1 MDYRVLIEALFCFC
15 WGIHVNMKYKRNN
28 KTNKSAAQL
37 AVKKRVSVFDIAEMQ
52 SRKDKAQPKSNVA
65 HNMTRYLDYLKYTN
79 GELELLQVNHSVLE
93 GLKKLAICFPN
104 FKLVIEFYV
113 RQIALQLLNPQAVFY
128 ADPVLIIGG
137 AGIGK
142 TAFTYALARV
152 INTPCEIISLS
163 TATSGFVLAGSSP
176 NWGEGRL
183 GKVVE
188 KMASAKKANPLIM
201 LDELDKVGGDNR
213 YDPIGS
219 LYQLLE
225 KETAK
230 GFIDEGLE
238 IPTDCSHIVWLA
250 TANKEELIPDPILS
264 RFTIFNVRT
273 PSKHEMIKVVNS
285 IYSNILKENV
295 WGKFFDEQMSLCAIE
310 SIIDSQV
317 MPRKIQQIIKDA
329 CAQIAFDHTK
339 IKNNRR
345 QKRMKFKVKA
355 EHITAEKGPI
365 KIPMGFC

>member
-1 MDYRVLIEALFCFC
+1 
-15 WGIHVNMKYKRNN
+15 VNTRYKRNN
-28 KTNKSAAQL
+28 QKNKSATQL
-37 AVKKRVSVFDIAEMQ
+37 VIEKKISIFNVAEMQ
-52 SRKDKAQPKSNVA
+52 NRKDNAQVRSNVA
-65 HNMTRYLDYLKYTN
+65 HNMKRYLDYLKYTN
-79 GELELLQVNHSVLE
+79 GELELLQVNRSVLE
-93 GLKKLAICFPN
+93 GLKKLVVCFPN

-128 ADPVLIIGG
+128 AEPVLIIGG

-176 NWGEGRL
+176 NWGEGRP

-188 KMASAKKANPLIM
+188 KLASEKKANPLIM

-213 YDPIGS
+213 FDPIGS

-250 TANKEELIPDPILS
+250 TANKEELIPEPILS
-264 RFTIFNVRT
+264 RFTVFNVQT
-273 PSKHEMIKVVNS
+273 PSKQEMIKVVNS
-285 IYSNILKENV
+285 IYSSILKEND
-295 WGKFFDEQMSLCAIE
+295 WGKFFDQDISPCAIK
-310 SIIDSQV
+310 IIIESQV
-317 MPRKIQQIIKDA
+317 MPRKIQQVIKDA
-329 CAQIAFDHTK
+329 CAKIALEQVNIT
-339 IKNNRR
+339 NNRR
-345 QKRMKFKVKA
+345 SKRMRFKVLA
-355 EHITAEKGPI
+355 EHITTEKEPI
-365 KIPMGFC
+365 KIPMGFYSGLS

>member
-1 MDYRVLIEALFCFC
+1 
-15 WGIHVNMKYKRNN
+15 VNIRYKRNN
-28 KTNKSAAQL
+28 KKNKPAAQL
-37 AVKKRVSVFDIAEMQ
+37 VIKRKVSVFNVAEMQ
-52 SRKDKAQPKSNVA
+52 SRKDKAQAKSNVA
-65 HNMTRYLDYLKYTN
+65 HNMTRYLDYLRYTN
-79 GELELLQVNHSVLE
+79 GELELLQVNRSVLE

-104 FKLVIEFYV
+104 FKLVIEFYA

-128 ADPVLIIGG
+128 AEPVLIIGG

-176 NWGEGRL
+176 TWAEGRP

-188 KMASAKKANPLIM
+188 KLASEKKANPLIM
-201 LDELDKVGGDNR
+201 LDELDKVGGDLR

-230 GFIDEGLE
+230 SFIDEGLE

-250 TANKEELIPDPILS
+250 TANNEELIPDPILS
-264 RFTIFNVRT
+264 RFTVFNVRT
-273 PSKHEMIKVVNS
+273 PSKQEMIKVVNS
-285 IYSNILKENV
+285 IYSKILKENV
-295 WGKFFDEQMSLCAIE
+295 WGKFFDEEISPCAVE

-329 CAQIAFDHTK
+329 CAKIALDHVN
-339 IKNNRR
+339 IKHNRKS
-345 QKRMKFKVKA
+345 KRMKFKVMA
-355 EHITAEKGPI
+355 EHITAEKGTN
-365 KIPMGFC
+365 KIPMGFL

>member
-1 MDYRVLIEALFCFC
+1 MNIR
-15 WGIHVNMKYKRNN
+15 HKRNN
-28 KTNKSAAQL
+28 QKNKPATQL
-37 AVKKRVSVFDIAEMQ
+37 VIEKKVSVFSVAEMQ

-79 GELELLQVNHSVLE
+79 GELELLQVNRSVLE

-128 ADPVLIIGG
+128 AEPVLIIGG

-152 INTPCEIISLS
+152 INTPCETISLS

-176 NWGEGRL
+176 NWAEGRP

-188 KMASAKKANPLIM
+188 KLASEKKANPLIM
-201 LDELDKVGGDNR
+201 LDELDKVGVDIR
-213 YDPIGS
+213 HDPIGS

-250 TANKEELIPDPILS
+250 TANREELIPEPILS

-273 PSKHEMIKVVNS
+273 PSKQEMIKVVNS
-285 IYSNILKENV
+285 IYSNILKENT
-295 WGKFFDEQMSLCAIE
+295 WGKFFDEEMSPCAIE
-310 SIIDSQV
+310 SIIDSQI
-317 MPRKIQQIIKDA
+317 MPRKIQQTIKDA
-329 CAQIAFDHTK
+329 CARIALEQVNQ
-339 IKNNRR
+339 KNNRR
-345 QKRMKFKVKA
+345 SKRMKFKVMANHIA
-355 EHITAEKGPI
+355 EDKGSI